1 MIYNLLHLKDIT
13 GMVCVI
19 WPSNWIIWTINIH
32 WQERKVSWQNCRQHY
47 WNTWGGWTKYW
58 EVLKTIGSDISLQPC
73 WFLNTN
79 KNYSQQLEAAAVLG
93 NILQFVKILIS
104 DVCSPGSDSDLIFC
118 DRFQFVQD
126 EIKFISE
133 WSSLLKTSN
142 LANNIDEDTG
152 PEACHHR

>member
-1 MIYNLLHLKDIT
+1 MLRLHSRVALDSP
-13 GMVCVI
+13 GMLDEQDEQDEQDVVLQFCSDEQ
-19 WPSNWIIWTINIH
+19 W
-32 WQERKVSWQNCRQHY
+32 RQSKCY

-73 WFLNTN
+73 WFLNTQIKIIPN
-79 KNYSQQLEAAAVLG
+79 IWRLQQCWG

-133 WSSLLKTSN
+133 WSSSPEIEKISNKLL
-142 LANNIDEDTG
+142 I
-152 PEACHHR
+152 